1 MPKTDA
7 FVNMRSIRHWF
18 VLCLFVIA
26 GLCQAADWPTYQHD
40 YARSGVARESLI
52 TPFTDG
58 WVHRSRHA
66 PRPAWRGEAKWDGYN
81 KVYDM
86 KSRQIFD
93 YAYHTVIASGL
104 LYYGSSADDKVYCL
118 DAETGKIQW
127 VFFTEGPVRLAP
139 TISENRVYVGSD
151 DGHAYCI
158 DAKQGS
164 LIWKT
169 RLGPKDYRIPGNARL
184 ISRWPLRTGIV
195 VIGDTAY
202 CAAGMFPSE
211 GVLIT
216 ALDARDGKIKWQK
229 KQNDLP
235 AQGYM
240 LASHTRLYVPAGRN
254 NPVVISRA
262 DGKRI
267 RVVSGQGGTYALLT
281 GDNLVFGP
289 GKTGTLGFVESNQS
303 DQLASFKGNHM
314 IVTPQR
320 SFLQSDTDLSALD
333 RARYLELA
341 RERRTLKKN
350 QEKLGKAIKNATN
363 GSERSKLLAE
373 AAQLGLKID
382 EVQTGMQD
390 CFAWRVASS
399 QPLSMVLAGQTL
411 ITGGHNEVAAYHA
424 KDGRQLWR
432 GAANGDVFGLAVAQG
447 RLYASTGRGVIH
459 CFKAKGFGKLF
470 NDVTTKKK

>member
-1 MPKTDA
+1 M
-7 FVNMRSIRHWF
+7 FFIRHIPALW
-18 VLCLFVIA
+18 LFGVA
-26 GLCQAADWPTYQHD
+26 ALGQAADWPTYQHD
-40 YARSGVARESLI
+40 YARTGVAGESLL
-52 TPFTDG
+52 TPFTSA

-93 YAYHTVIASGL
+93 YASHPVIADGL
-104 LYYGSSADDKVYCL
+104 RYYGSSADDKVYCL
-118 DAETGKIQW
+118 DAATGEQRW
-127 VFFTEGPVRLAP
+127 TVFTEGPVRLAP
-139 TISENRVYVGSD
+139 TIAEGRVYVGSD
-151 DGHAYCI
+151 DGHAYCL
-158 DAKQGS
+158 DAKSGT

-169 RLGPKDYRIPGNARL
+169 RLGPRDYRIPGNARI

-195 VIGDTAY
+195 VIGDLAY
-202 CAAGMFPSE
+202 CAAGMFPTE

-216 ALDARDGKIKWQK
+216 AIEAGTGKIQWQQ
-229 KQNDLP
+229 KQTDLP

-254 NPVVISRA
+254 NPVVLNRA

-314 IVTPQR
+314 IVTPSR

-333 RARYLELA
+333 RSRYLDLA
-341 RERRTLKKN
+341 RKRRTLKKRHE
-350 QEKLGKAIKNATN
+350 QLEGELKKSKN
-363 GSERSKLLAE
+363 GGRRVQLLQE
-373 AAQLGLKID
+373 AAQLGQQLD
-382 EVQTGMQD
+382 QVQDDMQK
-390 CFAWRVASS
+390 CFAWRVAST

-424 KDGRQLWR
+424 KDGNRLWQ
-432 GAANGDVFGLAVAQG
+432 GKADGEVFGLAVADG
-447 RLYASTGRGVIH
+447 RLYASTSKGVIH
-459 CFKAKGFGKLF
+459 CFKAKHLA
-470 NDVTTKKK
+470 N

>member
-1 MPKTDA
+1 MISP
-7 FVNMRSIRHWF
+7 RHF
-18 VLCLFVIA
+18 PAICLFGLIA
-26 GLCQAADWPTYQHD
+26 LGQAADWPTYQHD
-40 YARSGVARESLI
+40 YARTGVARESLL

-66 PRPAWRGEAKWDGYN
+66 PRPAWRGEAKWDGWN
-81 KVYDM
+81 KVYDL

-93 YAYHTVIASGL
+93 YAYHPVIADGL
-104 LYYGSSADDKVYCL
+104 LYYGSSADDKIYCL
-118 DAETGKIQW
+118 DAATGEQRW
-127 VFFTEGPVRLAP
+127 TFFTEGPVRLAP
-139 TISENRVYVGSD
+139 TIAEARVFVGSD
-151 DGHAYCI
+151 DGHAYCL
-158 DAKQGS
+158 DAKSGK

-169 RLGPKDYRIPGNARL
+169 QLGPRDYRIPGNSRI

-195 VIGDTAY
+195 VIGDLAY

-216 ALDARDGKIKWQK
+216 AIEADTGKIKWQQ
-229 KQNDLP
+229 KQTDLP

-254 NPVVISRA
+254 NPVVLNRA

-303 DQLASFKGNHM
+303 DQLATFKGNHM
-314 IVTPQR
+314 IVTPSR

-333 RARYLELA
+333 RSRYLDLA
-341 RERRTLKKN
+341 RKRRPLKSRLGKLQDELKKVKAGER
-350 QEKLGKAIKNATN
+350 QRQILKEAGKLGK
-363 GSERSKLLAE
+363 
-373 AAQLGLKID
+373 QLD
-382 EVQTGMQD
+382 EVQSAMQE
-390 CFAWRVASS
+390 CFAWRVPSS

-411 ITGGHNEVAAYHA
+411 ITGGHNEVAAYSA
-424 KDGRQLWR
+424 KDGSQLWR
-432 GAANGDVFGLAVAQG
+432 ARADGEVFGLAVADG
-447 RLYASTGRGVIH
+447 RLYTSTSKGVIH
-459 CFKAKGFGKLF
+459 CYVARRLGK
-470 NDVTTKKK
+470 